1 MINDKFNDHTDE
13 HYITAV
19 TLFNPAKKPKT
30 KHFFSSTLGWMYN
43 RKGGRK
49 GKNSNAWEF
58 F

>member
-49 GKNSNAWEF
+49 GKNSNA
-58 F
+58 